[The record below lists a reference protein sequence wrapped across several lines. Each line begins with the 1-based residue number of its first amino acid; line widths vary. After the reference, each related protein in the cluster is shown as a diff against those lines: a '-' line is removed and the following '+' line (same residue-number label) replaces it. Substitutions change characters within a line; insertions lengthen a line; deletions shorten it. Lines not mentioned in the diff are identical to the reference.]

1 MGVAPQ
7 LSECGLRV
15 SLGWSSTAEEID
27 AFFAA
32 FETVLSRHRRD
43 GAAA

>member
-1 MGVAPQ
+1 MGVPPD

-15 SLGWSSTAEEID
+15 SFGWSSAAEDID
-27 AFFAA
+27 AFFSA
-32 FETVLSRHRRD
+32 FETVLSRHRRN